1 MPSAK
6 KAKKPSFRG
15 YTQEDWDEV
24 SDNPPWTEEDFKRA
38 RPMEEIFPEL
48 AESFR
53 RFRGLQKAETKV
65 PVSIRLSRDVVD
77 HFKAGG
83 PGWQTRIDEA
93 LSKVVAK
100 ARRR

>member
-1 MPSAK
+1 MRN
-6 KAKKPSFRG
+6 AKKPKEPTSQG

-24 SDNPPWTEEDFKRA
+24 SDNPPLNAEDFARA
-38 RPMEEIFPEL
+38 RPFEEIFPEL

-53 RFRGLQKAETKV
+53 RFRGAQKSPTKV

-83 PGWQTRIDEA
+83 PGWQTRIDAA
-93 LSKVVAK
+93 LMKVVAK

>member
-1 MPSAK
+1 MPNASRPK
-6 KAKKPSFRG
+6 EPSFRG

-24 SDNPPWTEEDFKRA
+24 SDNPPLTREDFARA
-38 RPMEEIFPEL
+38 RPFEEVFPQL
-48 AESFR
+48 ADSFR
-53 RFRGLQKAETKV
+53 RFRGAQKAATKV

-93 LSKVVAK
+93 LAKVVAK
-100 ARRR
+100 ARRK

>member
-1 MPSAK
+1 MRNARQP
-6 KAKKPSFRG
+6 KPPTFKG
-15 YTQEDWDEV
+15 YSQEDWDEV
-24 SDNPPWTEEDFKRA
+24 GDNPPLTKEDFERA
-38 RPMEEIFPEL
+38 RPFEEIFPEL

-53 RFRGLQKAETKV
+53 RFRGAQKAPTKV
-65 PVSIRLSRDVVD
+65 PVSIRLSRDVID

-83 PGWQTRIDEA
+83 RGWQTRIDEA

>member
-1 MPSAK
+1 MPNVR
-6 KAKKPSFRG
+6 KPKGPTFKG

-24 SDNPPWTEEDFKRA
+24 SDNPPLTKEDFARA
-38 RPMEEIFPEL
+38 RPFEEIFPEL

-53 RFRGLQKAETKV
+53 RFRGAQKAPTKI
-65 PVSIRLSRDVVD
+65 PVSIRLSREVVD

-93 LSKVVAK
+93 LAKVVAG
-100 ARRR
+100 ARKR